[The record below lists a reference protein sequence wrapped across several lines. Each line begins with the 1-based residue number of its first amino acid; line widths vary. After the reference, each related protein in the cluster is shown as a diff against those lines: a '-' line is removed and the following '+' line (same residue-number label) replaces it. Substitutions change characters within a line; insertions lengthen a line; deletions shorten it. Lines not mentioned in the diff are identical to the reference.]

1 MSYVDR
7 LLLTLPSGAPQ
18 IADWF
23 TGAAALTTSAL
34 PGWLPTGAIHLRLHS
49 LCVAPQ
55 GCSAPAELHRLD
67 GAAGVLVGSEHN
79 LEHLANWSN
88 SSEQLLRAHRRLGER
103 PGEKN
108 SRPSALQ
115 HAQQR
120 QARPRAISRL
130 GQPRPKGRCVL
141 AGRSP
146 RPWFPRRRALA
157 RCTHRGLCARYPGA
171 LRRAAG
177 SKRPSSALVPPRHRA
192 WRLWAARHF
201 QEEAVPLD
209 AQPVPRL
216 LELAASGKKSIVA
229 HLPAFDHPGRG
240 RGAAA
245 AAAEHRRLRQR
256 AAMVRSGRP
265 AVWRVDL
272 PCGAAL
278 CRKHTRPVDTG
289 IGHLAHWALGIGNWA

>member
-7 LLLTLPSGAPQ
+7 LLLTLPSSAPQ

-177 SKRPSSALVPPRHRA
+177 SKRPSSALVPPRGA
-192 WRLWAARHF
+192 
-201 QEEAVPLD
+201 
-209 AQPVPRL
+209 
-216 LELAASGKKSIVA
+216 
-229 HLPAFDHPGRG
+229 PGG
-240 RGAAA
+240 
-245 AAAEHRRLRQR
+245 
-256 AAMVRSGRP
+256 
-265 AVWRVDL
+265 
-272 PCGAAL
+272 CGQ
-278 CRKHTRPVDTG
+278 
-289 IGHLAHWALGIGNWA
+289 LGISRKRPCHWMPSQCLGCSS

>member
-103 PGEKN
+103 P
-108 SRPSALQ
+108 A
-115 HAQQR
+115 
-120 QARPRAISRL
+120 
-130 GQPRPKGRCVL
+130 
-141 AGRSP
+141 
-146 RPWFPRRRALA
+146 
-157 RCTHRGLCARYPGA
+157 
-171 LRRAAG
+171 
-177 SKRPSSALVPPRHRA
+177 
-192 WRLWAARHF
+192 
-201 QEEAVPLD
+201 
-209 AQPVPRL
+209 
-216 LELAASGKKSIVA
+216 
-229 HLPAFDHPGRG
+229 
-240 RGAAA
+240 
-245 AAAEHRRLRQR
+245 
-256 AAMVRSGRP
+256 
-265 AVWRVDL
+265 
-272 PCGAAL
+272 
-278 CRKHTRPVDTG
+278 
-289 IGHLAHWALGIGNWA
+289 